1 MADSL
6 NAHFLSRKLHSL
18 TGLLPVGGF
27 LLFHLWENSM
37 ARKGEQYYN
46 DHVVK
51 GITDLLNYKLA
62 IELVL
67 AGAILFHGIYG
78 VVIWW
83 QGRSNTKRFHYNG
96 NYRYLLQR
104 ITAFTTFAFILWHVL
119 STRVAAG
126 LDEAVENN
134 LFLHMQRMYED
145 PVNVVLYSLGII
157 GATFHLANGL
167 WLMGITWGVTT
178 HPRSQKISM
187 WACTGLFFIATFL
200 GLHAIWGFNQRLF

>member
-37 ARKGEQYYN
+37 ARKGEQFYN

-51 GITDLLNYKLA
+51 GIGDLLNYKLA
-62 IELVL
+62 IELFL
-67 AGAILFHGIYG
+67 GAAILFHGIYG

-83 QGRSNTKRFHYNG
+83 QGRSNTRRFKFGG

-104 ITAFTTFAFILWHVL
+104 ITAFTTFAFILWHVI
-119 STRVAAG
+119 STRIAAG
-126 LDEAVENN
+126 MDEAVENN
-134 LFLHMQRMYED
+134 LFLHMQRIYED
-145 PVNVVLYSLGII
+145 PLNVVLYAIGII

-167 WLMGITWGVTT
+167 WLMGINWGVTT
-178 HPRSQKISM
+178 RPRAQKLSM
-187 WACTGLFFIATFL
+187 WACTGLFLIITFL